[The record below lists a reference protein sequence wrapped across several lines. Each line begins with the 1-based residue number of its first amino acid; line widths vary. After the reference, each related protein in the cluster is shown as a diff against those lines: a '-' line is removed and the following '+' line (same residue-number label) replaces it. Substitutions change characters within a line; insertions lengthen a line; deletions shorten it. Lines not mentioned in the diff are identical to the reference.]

1 MQIVIAS
8 HNVHKIR
15 EFRAIL
21 KPLAGLD
28 ILSLIDFPDYHLPPE
43 TGTTFEE
50 NAILKAVDAAK
61 HLNKWVLADDSGL
74 VVPALQGAPGV
85 YSARYAGP
93 DATDAE
99 NRKKLL
105 GEMRHLHDTLR
116 QAYFECWI
124 ALAGP
129 QGLKKVVRG
138 LCEGMILDHER
149 GGQGFG
155 YDPIFIKHE
164 YGKTFA
170 EMDEAT
176 KNRISHRRKAFDRIL
191 PAIDSLIT
199 SETLPVNS

>member
-28 ILSLIDFPDYHLPPE
+28 IVSLIDFPDYHLPPE

-61 HLNKWVLADDSGL
+61 HLGRLVLADDSGL

-85 YSARYAGP
+85 FSSRYAGA

-105 GEMRHLHDTLR
+105 ADMSHLHDTLR
-116 QAYFECWI
+116 HAYFECWI
-124 ALAGP
+124 ALASP
-129 QGLKKVVRG
+129 EGLKKVVRG

-191 PAIDSLIT
+191 PAIESLLAA
-199 SETLPVNS
+199 SEPLPF